1 MAKILLAVYTY
12 GPKVKISPTAQMDQV
27 AGWMSM
33 RTGLNKIAMFHI

>member
-1 MAKILLAVYTY
+1 MAKILQVVYTC

-33 RTGLNKIAMFHI
+33 RTELKKNIV